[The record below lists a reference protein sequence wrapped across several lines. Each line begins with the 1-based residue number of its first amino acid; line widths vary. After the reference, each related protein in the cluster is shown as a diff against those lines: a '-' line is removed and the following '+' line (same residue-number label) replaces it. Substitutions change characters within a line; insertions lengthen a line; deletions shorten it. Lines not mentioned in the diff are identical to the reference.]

1 MRFKCWEA
9 VRLDKLSIVVPCF
22 NEESTIPIFYNTV
35 EKIKKQIDA
44 DVEYCFVDDGSKDK
58 TLTILRDLSKKSESV
73 HYISFSR
80 NFGKEAA
87 LYAGLK
93 MAKGDYVV
101 TMDVDL
107 QDPPA
112 LLPKMWNI
120 LHESDYDCVATRRLT
135 RKGEPPIRSFFARL
149 FYKIINELSDTEIVD
164 GARDYRM
171 MTRQMVNAVI
181 QDSEYNR
188 FSKGIFSWV
197 GFHTKWLAYENVE
210 RSAGETKW
218 SFWKLFKYS
227 IEGILAYTTIP
238 LYLSSVM
245 GILMCGVSFI
255 ALVFIF
261 IRALL
266 YGDSVAGWPSLVCII
281 TLLGGL
287 ILLALGIMGL
297 YIAKIYLETKKRQIF
312 IVREER

>member
-1 MRFKCWEA
+1 ME
-9 VRLDKLSIVVPCF
+9 LLSIVVPCF
-22 NEESTIPIFYNTV
+22 NEEATIPIFYNTV
-35 EKIKKQIDA
+35 EKIKSQIEA
-44 DVEYCFVDDGSKDK
+44 DVEYCFVDDGSRDK
-58 TLTILRDLSKKSESV
+58 TLTILRNLNQESTSV

-87 LYAGLK
+87 LYAGLQ
-93 MAKGDYVV
+93 MAKGDYIV

-107 QDPPA
+107 QDPPS
-112 LLPKMWNI
+112 LLPEMWEI
-120 LHESDYDCVATRRLT
+120 LHDSNSDYDCVATRRTT
-135 RKGEPPIRSFFARL
+135 RKGEPQIRSFFARL
-149 FYKIINELSDTEIVD
+149 FYKIINDLSDTEIVD

-171 MTRQMVNAVI
+171 MTRQMVDAVI

-197 GFHTKWLAYENVE
+197 GFHTKWLAYENVQ

-238 LYLSSVM
+238 LYLSSLM
-245 GILMCGVSFI
+245 GILMCGLSFI
-255 ALVFIF
+255 ALIFIF

-266 YGDSVAGWPSLVCII
+266 FGNPVAGWPSLVCII
-281 TLLGGL
+281 TLLGGM

-297 YIAKIYLETKKRQIF
+297 YIAKIYLETKQRQIF

>member
-1 MRFKCWEA
+1 ME
-9 VRLDKLSIVVPCF
+9 LLSIVVPCF
-22 NEESTIPIFYNTV
+22 NEEATIPIFFFFL
-35 EKIKKQIDA
+35 EKIKKQIPA
-44 DVEYCFVDDGSKDK
+44 EVEYCFIDDGSRDR
-58 TLTILRDLSKKSESV
+58 TLPILRELNKKSGGYV
-73 HYISFSR
+73 HYRSFSR

-93 MAKGDYVV
+93 MAKGDYIV

-107 QDPPA
+107 QDPPS
-112 LLPKMWNI
+112 LLPEMWKI
-120 LHESDYDCVATRRLT
+120 LHDPESDYDCVATRRTT

-149 FYKIINELSDTEIVD
+149 FYRLINELSDTEIVD

-171 MTRQMVNAVI
+171 MTRQMVDAVI
-181 QDSEYNR
+181 HDSEYNR

-227 IEGILAYTTIP
+227 IEGILAYTTVP
-238 LYLSSVM
+238 LYLSSIM
-245 GILMCGVSFI
+245 GIIMCGVSFL
-255 ALVFIF
+255 ALMFIL
-261 IRALL
+261 IRAMI
-266 YGDSVAGWPSLVCII
+266 YGDPVAGWPSLVCII

-287 ILLALGIMGL
+287 VLLALGIMGL

-312 IVREER
+312 IVREEA

>member
-1 MRFKCWEA
+1 ME
-9 VRLDKLSIVVPCF
+9 LLSIVVPCF
-22 NEESTIPIFYNTV
+22 NEEATIPIFYNTV
-35 EKIKKQIDA
+35 EKIKSQIEA
-44 DVEYCFVDDGSKDK
+44 DVEYCFVDDGSRDK
-58 TLTILRDLSKKSESV
+58 TLTILRNLNQESTSV

-87 LYAGLK
+87 LYAGLQ
-93 MAKGDYVV
+93 MAKGDYIV

-107 QDPPA
+107 QDPPS
-112 LLPKMWNI
+112 LLPEMWEI
-120 LHESDYDCVATRRLT
+120 LHDSNSDYDCVATRRTT
-135 RKGEPPIRSFFARL
+135 RKGEPRIRSFFARL
-149 FYKIINELSDTEIVD
+149 FYKIINDLSDTEIVD

-171 MTRQMVNAVI
+171 MTRQMVDAVI

-197 GFHTKWLAYENVE
+197 GFHTKWLAYENVQ

-238 LYLSSVM
+238 LYLSSLM
-245 GILMCGVSFI
+245 GILMCGLSFI
-255 ALVFIF
+255 ALIF

-266 YGDSVAGWPSLVCII
+266 FGNPVAGWPSLVCII
-281 TLLGGL
+281 TLLGGM

-297 YIAKIYLETKKRQIF
+297 YIAKIYLETKQRQIF